1 VVVDRPEKMKKM
13 KGRMG
18 LENGEEG
25 GEERE
30 MYNSFFFFSLSEFFT
45 LYFFLFTF
53 LYLFF

>member
-1 VVVDRPEKMKKM
+1 MGSFVVVDRPEKMKKM

-30 MYNSFFFFSLSEFFT
+30 MYNSLFFFFLSF
-45 LYFFLFTF
+45 
-53 LYLFF
+53 